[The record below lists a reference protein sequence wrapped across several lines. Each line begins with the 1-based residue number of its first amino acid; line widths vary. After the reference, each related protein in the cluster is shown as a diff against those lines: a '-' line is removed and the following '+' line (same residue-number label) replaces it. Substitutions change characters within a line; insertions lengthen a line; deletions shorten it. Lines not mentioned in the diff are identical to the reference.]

1 MEELQ
6 STGVLDREIL
16 EDARGKA
23 RRILKAADDQI
34 ARAGREWE
42 ERTRAALAELETR
55 AAARL
60 ENVRRECAA
69 RLPLDRRRARLKKID
84 ALLHEAGRAWL
95 ESLPRARFLALLEA
109 EFALRAGELDTGI
122 AKNGDGG
129 NGDAGPPEGAEIE
142 VAYHGMEDAEIE
154 SLMRKYA
161 QGRAWVPVK
170 DPDAGD
176 GFPAFTVDSGAVRI
190 SVSVAE
196 ALEALLEERRGELAA
211 RLLGEEARDGR

>member
-23 RRILKAADDQI
+23 RRILKAADGQI
-34 ARAGREWE
+34 AQADREWE
-42 ERTRAALAELETR
+42 ERTLAALTELEKR

-84 ALLHEAGRAWL
+84 ALLHAAGRAWL

-109 EFALRAGELDTGI
+109 EFALRSGELEPSPAGS
-122 AKNGDGG
+122 GG
-129 NGDAGPPEGAEIE
+129 GPPLGAEME
-142 VAYHGMEDAEIE
+142 TAYCGMEDAEIE
-154 SLMRKYA
+154 ALMRKYA
-161 QGRAWVPVK
+161 AGRAWVPVK
-170 DPDAGD
+170 IPDAGD

-196 ALEALLEERRGELAA
+196 ALETLLEEKRGELAA
-211 RLLGEEARDGR
+211 RLLGEEALDVR